1 MEGAHVKDYEQP
13 RIEDYGDL
21 QSLTA
26 GCLDAVGGDSLV
38 PTGGKNGLSFGHHLS
53 QPACTSA

>member
-1 MEGAHVKDYEQP
+1 MKDYEQP